1 MATKKLAFTGER
13 DSVSKAPTPVA
24 PTAPAT
30 PAPIVTPTS
39 TSTMGAVGRGEYTP
53 EYTGVTPSAP
63 VQTPVAM
70 GAVQRAEY
78 VDVYPTTA
86 PKPPTPITQPIAPG
100 KAWIWDGKAWVKP
113 AIPDNGT
120 EKDYTW
126 DDNTGW
132 TKKSVVT
139 STASAQFSAAQSI
152 LAQYNITGFLEALA
166 KIRSD
171 YPDADS
177 ATILQLFQYDPKYN
191 EAFLKRFAGNKAR
204 QAAGLPMISAADYL
218 AMEQGYKKLFTS
230 YNLPK
235 FTNQAMY
242 DSLIAN
248 DLDVTEATDRV
259 VLAYDRLMSD
269 KSALDAFKRFFP
281 ALTNEDI
288 VSAMLNPKEQI
299 PELKRKVTAAEVGG
313 QAAQQALMSSYG
325 VAQDTTGA
333 SGYTNVQRGTIG
345 AEAAV
350 AAGATKQSAG
360 AAYQRIAYELP
371 LMEKLS
377 SIYAYGLDQ
386 YSQKEAE
393 QERIQGL
400 ASAARKGEALI
411 RREQATWTGSAGTGK
426 GSFGGG
432 RSNVIQNPRRT
443 HQHRLVY
450 KTGSKSRTMPPN
462 SIVAYDYNEQKGWL
476 L

>member
-13 DSVSKAPTPVA
+13 DSVTSAPTPA
-24 PTAPAT
+24 ASAT

-63 VQTPVAM
+63 TPAPVAM

-78 VDVYPTTA
+78 ADVYPTTA
-86 PKPPTPITQPIAPG
+86 PKPTTPFTQPIAPG

-113 AIPDNGT
+113 PIPDNGT
-120 EKDYTW
+120 KKDYTW

-132 TKKSVVT
+132 TKKTTVT
-139 STASAQFSAAQSI
+139 SSSNTPTPPPGSTASAQFSAAQNI
-152 LAQYNITGFLEALA
+152 LAQYNITGFLEALD

-191 EAFLKRFAGNKAR
+191 QAFLNRFAGNKAR

-235 FTNQAMY
+235 FLNQIMY
-242 DSLIAN
+242 DTLITN
-248 DLDVTEATDRV
+248 DIDVSEATDRV

-288 VSAMLNPKEQI
+288 VGAMLNPKEQI

-325 VAQDTTGA
+325 AAQDTTGA

-360 AAYQRIAYELP
+360 AAYQKIAYELP

-386 YSQKEAE
+386 YSQQQAE

-411 RREQATWTGSAGTGK
+411 SREQATWTGSAGTGK
-426 GSFGGG
+426 GSLGGG
-432 RSNVIQNPRRT
+432 RSSLI
-443 HQHRLVY
+443 
-450 KTGSKSRTMPPN
+450 
-462 SIVAYDYNEQKGWL
+462 
-476 L
+476 